1 MIFEHVIDIEEVG
14 VGVFFEETVEI
25 VVEFGMKLTVAV
37 GAKEYAMVYL
47 RRESVTDKENVVKLN
62 YFDGK
67 FATANITSWILLI
80 KEEFYSFASGSE
92 VYFSSVGSPV
102 LFLFLHNALPPTLLW
117 KCER

>member
-1 MIFEHVIDIEEVG
+1 MIFEHVVDVEEIG
-14 VGVFFEETVEI
+14 VGVFSEETVKI
-25 VVEFGMKLTVAV
+25 VVEFGMELAVAV
-37 GAKEYAMVYL
+37 GAKEYATVYL
-47 RRESVTDKENVVKLN
+47 RWESVANEENVVKLN

-67 FATANITSWILLI
+67 FATANITSWILFV
-80 KEEFYSFASGSE
+80 KEDFYSFASGSE

>member
-1 MIFEHVIDIEEVG
+1 MIFEHVIDIEEIG
-14 VGVFFEETVEI
+14 VGVFSEETVEI
-25 VVEFGMKLTVAV
+25 VVEFGMELAVAV

-47 RRESVTDKENVVKLN
+47 RRESVADKVNVVELNNFNGKL
-62 YFDGK
+62 
-67 FATANITSWILLI
+67 TTTNITSRILFV

-102 LFLFLHNALPPTLLW
+102 LFLFLHNALPPTLLQ